1 LEIGARHRY
10 NHSWACPTNRFLPLG
25 NARPLSNVS
34 QGTLHTQGI
43 ILETLTDLQRISV
56 MTLIITA
63 LAGANYWSLAVFWP
77 LECQT
82 LYGPDAMKVALY
94 VLPFLYSITFG
105 MILVNWG
112 LSLFHGKNRE
122 LLTLSSVIMTV
133 GIACLAIVNQYNPS
147 VGIGL
152 SFLAG
157 LGTGGILR
165 ISPFVLE
172 Y

>member
-1 LEIGARHRY
+1 
-10 NHSWACPTNRFLPLG
+10 
-25 NARPLSNVS
+25 
-34 QGTLHTQGI
+34 
-43 ILETLTDLQRISV
+43 

-63 LAGANYWSLAVFWP
+63 LAGANYWSLAAFWP

-112 LSLFHGKNRE
+112 LSLFRGKNRE

-133 GIACLAIVNQYNPS
+133 GIACLAVVNQYNPS

-165 ISPFVLE
+165 ITPFVLE

>member
-1 LEIGARHRY
+1 MLLIAFCIWEMRAPFPMFP
-10 NHSWACPTNRFLPLG
+10 SALFTNKVSSFES
-25 NARPLSNVS
+25 LSN
-34 QGTLHTQGI
+34 
-43 ILETLTDLQRISV
+43 LQRISV
-56 MTLIITA
+56 LTLIITA
-63 LAGANYWSLAVFWP
+63 LAGANYWSLAAFWP

-112 LSLFHGKNRE
+112 LSLFRGKNRE

-133 GIACLAIVNQYNPS
+133 GIACLAVVNQHNPS

-165 ISPFVLE
+165 I
-172 Y
+172 